1 MYLAEIASKDQ
12 LLQDCIDQVTQL
24 SPSFL
29 KQEGV
34 PVYRLVQQPG
44 NFVITFPNAYHSGF
58 NAGFNVAEAV
68 NVAPV
73 DWLPHGQ
80 AAVELY
86 RDLHRKTSISHDKLL
101 LGAARVAVRMWWHSQ
116 LDEKILSEIEKP
128 WVPQPQSKDILKD
141 FAGCLKPGLVSSWQA
156 YCGEGGVLAKALKV
170 CHEQPSNY
178 LVPLKCTMPHLAF
191 EVGKLYLTSNCSIF
205 YKGSK

>member
-1 MYLAEIASKDQ
+1 
-12 LLQDCIDQVTQL
+12 
-24 SPSFL
+24 L

-44 NFVITFPNAYHSGF
+44 DFVITFPNAYHSGF

-86 RDLHRKTSISHDKLL
+86 RELHRKTSVSHDKLL
-101 LGAARVAVRMWWHSQ
+101 LGAARVSVRMWWHAQ
-116 LDEKILSEIEKP
+116 QNIKALSERERP
-128 WVPQPQSKDILKD
+128 WVSQCQSKDILRD
-141 FAGCLKPGLVSSWQA
+141 LAGGLEPGLVSSWQA
-156 YCGEGGVLAKALKV
+156 YCGESGVLAKALKV
-170 CHEQPSNY
+170 CHEYVSSILGPSKALGHIFKLGKMY
-178 LVPLKCTMPHLAF
+178 LAF
-191 EVGKLYLTSNCSIF
+191 FDNVRSKFHLDMHFIVGHLNL
-205 YKGSK
+205 